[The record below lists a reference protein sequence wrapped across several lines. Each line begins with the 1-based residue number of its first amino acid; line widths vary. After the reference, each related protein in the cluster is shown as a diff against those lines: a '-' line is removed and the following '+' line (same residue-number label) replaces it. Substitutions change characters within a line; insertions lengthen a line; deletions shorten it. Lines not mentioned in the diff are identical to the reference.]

1 MNDARAFCQT
11 NKISYYRL
19 SPDLQELKEE
29 VSLDE
34 KNSRRLV
41 QMLMLTKWGLTKETV
56 QLHGIKSDTVI
67 PSSDPTFD
75 AVL

>member
-1 MNDARAFCQT
+1 MDDARAFCQT

-29 VSLDE
+29 VCLDE

-41 QMLMLTKWGLTKETV
+41 QMLMLTKWGFLKETA
-56 QLHGIKSDTVI
+56 QLHSIRNDTVI
-67 PSSDPTFD
+67 PSGNPTFD
-75 AVL
+75 SVM

>member
-1 MNDARAFCQT
+1 MDDARAFCQT

-29 VSLDE
+29 VRLDE

-41 QMLMLTKWGLTKETV
+41 QMLMLTKWGLTKEAD

-67 PSSDPTFD
+67 PSSNPFD
-75 AVL
+75 SVM